1 MSETILYTPPV
12 AKNSACEEMI
22 RVENLFKW
30 YARRLAVND
39 LSFSVKRGELLGFIG
54 PNGAGKSTTMRMI
67 TGYIPPS
74 LGRVYIEGVDMA
86 VSPIIAKSRI
96 GYLPENAPL
105 YSNMSVIAFLRF
117 IAAMRGLKGKA
128 ISGKVDETIERCFLG
143 SVRHQRIDT
152 LSKGYKH
159 RTCFAQS
166 ILHDPDILVLD
177 EPTDGLDP
185 NQKRE
190 IRKLIREM
198 SRTKA
203 IVLST
208 HILEEVET
216 LCSKVLVIADG
227 KKVFDGVPAEL
238 KGMSERAGD
247 VLIGIN
253 SAEDRRRII
262 ETFENIELCEK
273 VEINQGFD
281 VVSIRLCPMKGI
293 PAEQIKLSAVQHCMR
308 NNWLIDSLY
317 ITQGDLSDV
326 FHKITEV
333 HKES

>member
-1 MSETILYTPPV
+1 MSETVLYTPPV
-12 AKNSACEEMI
+12 AEKPVCEEMI

-30 YARRLAVND
+30 YARRLAVED
-39 LSFSVKRGELLGFIG
+39 LSFSVKRGDLLGFIG

-74 LGRVYIEGVDMA
+74 LGRVLIKGMDIS
-86 VSPIIAKSRI
+86 VSPIAAKSCI

-105 YSNMSVIAFLRF
+105 YYNMSVMAFLKF
-117 IAAMRGLKGKA
+117 IAAMRGLKGREL
-128 ISGKVDETIERCFLG
+128 SVKVDETIDRCFLG
-143 SVRHQRIDT
+143 NVRHQRIDT
-152 LSKGYKH
+152 LSKGYRH

-190 IRKLIREM
+190 IRKLIKEM

-216 LCSKVLVIADG
+216 LCNKVLVIAG
-227 KKVFDGVPAEL
+227 GRKVFDGLPLAL
-238 KGMSERAGD
+238 KGMSNRAGD

-253 SAEDRRRII
+253 SVDDRRRII
-262 ETFENIELCEK
+262 ETFENIELCDK
-273 VEINQGFD
+273 VEINQGCD

-293 PAEQIKLSAVQHCMR
+293 PAEQIKLAAVQRCMH
-308 NNWLIDSLY
+308 NNWLIDSLC
-317 ITQGDLSDV
+317 ITPGDLAEV
-326 FHKITEV
+326 FHKITEE
-333 HKES
+333 HKEL

>member
-1 MSETILYTPPV
+1 MPETVFYDPPLP
-12 AKNSACEEMI
+12 KNAAGEEMI

-39 LSFSVKRGELLGFIG
+39 LSFSVNRGDLLAFIG

-74 LGRVYIEGVDMA
+74 LGRVVIKGMDMA
-86 VSPIIAKSRI
+86 AFPIKAKSHI

-105 YSNMSVIAFLRF
+105 YSNMSVIAFLKF
-117 IAAMRGLKGKA
+117 IAAMRGLRGKTA
-128 ISGKVDETIERCFLG
+128 SVKVDETVERCFLG
-143 SVRHQRIDT
+143 NVRHQRIDT
-152 LSKGYKH
+152 LSKGYRH

-198 SRTKA
+198 GRTKA

-216 LCSKVLVIADG
+216 LCSKVLVIAEG
-227 KKVFDGVPAEL
+227 KKVFDGLPSDL
-238 KGMSERAGD
+238 KAMSGRAGD

-253 SAEDRRRII
+253 SVEDRRRII
-262 ETFENIELCEK
+262 ETFENIELCGK
-273 VEINQGFD
+273 VEINQSCD
-281 VVSIRLCPMKGI
+281 VIMIRLCPMKGI
-293 PAEQIKLSAVQHCMR
+293 PAEQVKLSAVQLCMR
-308 NNWLIDSLY
+308 NNWLIDTLN
-317 ITQGDLSDV
+317 IAKGDLADV
-326 FHKITEV
+326 FHKITEIQ
-333 HKES
+333 KES